1 LHQLKK
7 GFFRATGNPG
17 YRRRRMQTRQLEK
30 SVQMRS
36 KATSAPTH
44 AQTNSHSNAD
54 KLHWLQWL
62 HEMLPDADSIYL
74 FAVNQNQT
82 ITLCATS
89 PDTGECD
96 ESVTNAVLSCVHRA
110 KPQYLENRA
119 HPNNNL
125 LSVPLKVESEHVAH
139 VFVMRTRALNEIQ
152 QNTAVRLAQWAA
164 VQMGQKH
171 ASRGNT
177 EMSAAMTSATEANT
191 GPEAQLAQ
199 SLMNAIDRH
208 GTFTSLAFT
217 LVNSIASLCGCVR
230 VSMGCHD
237 GKTLRLVA
245 MSGQSKIDDRRK
257 IARQLCALMQ
267 DTLECRR
274 AIFPNEDA
282 EAAPA
287 LQSYFKSQG
296 EHPLLSFLMPGSL
309 RDRFVLVLERE
320 AHEHF
325 STAQAD
331 AIEQS
336 VKNVAALMALSHAQS
351 LSATQKCKRWTS
363 ETWTQLISWSN
374 WTTKQW
380 VAAIAT
386 AVLLLSFIVP
396 VTHRISAEAYIE
408 ASDRQVLVAPQDGF
422 ILSAHAR
429 AGEFVAKG
437 NLLATLDGQNLQLA
451 AEKWHSEKVKNEQ
464 NYAQAL
470 AMHDRSEL
478 SRLRADVQRID
489 AEIALVEDQ
498 IKRSELRAPFD
509 GVLLDGDWTQSLGA
523 PVAKGDI
530 LFEIGSAEQYRL
542 VLEVDEHD
550 IGYVRP
556 EQLAQLRMAAL
567 PTTQWDA
574 KLGDVLPVAVSEK
587 GRAAFRIPATI
598 AGDASALQP
607 GMEGV
612 GKVEV
617 GSRSIFW
624 VYTHK
629 MLDRVRYL
637 GWKLGLL

>member
-1 LHQLKK
+1 
-7 GFFRATGNPG
+7 
-17 YRRRRMQTRQLEK
+17 MQTKQLEK
-30 SVQMRS
+30 SALS
-36 KATSAPTH
+36 LAKASLLPSD
-44 AQTNSHSNAD
+44 AQINPD
-54 KLHWLQWL
+54 KMLWLQWL
-62 HEMLPDADSIYL
+62 HEMLPDADAIYL
-74 FAVNQNQT
+74 FDVNQNQT
-82 ITLCATS
+82 TTLCASS
-89 PDTGECD
+89 PNNGMCN

-110 KPQYLENRA
+110 KPQYIENRA
-119 HPNNNL
+119 HPKHNL
-125 LSVPLKVESEHVAH
+125 LSVPLTSESGHVGH
-139 VFVMRTRALNEIQ
+139 VFVMQTNQLNEVQ
-152 QNTAVRLAQWAA
+152 QSTAVRLAQWASA
-164 VQMGQKH
+164 QIGHDQ
-171 ASRGNT
+171 ASLS
-177 EMSAAMTSATEANT
+177 SANKSALDAKA
-191 GPEAQLAQ
+191 GPDAQLSQ
-199 SLMNAIDRH
+199 SLMKAVDHH
-208 GTFTSLAFT
+208 GSFTSLAFT
-217 LVNSIASLCGCVR
+217 LVNSVASLCGCVR

-267 DTLECRR
+267 DTLESRR

-296 EHPLLSFLMPGSL
+296 EHPLLSFVMPGSQ
-309 RDRFVLVLERE
+309 RDRFILVLERE
-320 AHEHF
+320 ANEHF

-351 LSATQKCKRWTS
+351 LSAPQKCKRWASTK
-363 ETWTQLISWSN
+363 WNQLTRWNDWS
-374 WTTKQW
+374 TKQW
-380 VAAIAT
+380 IAAIASM
-386 AVLLLSFIVP
+386 ALLLSFVVP
-396 VTHRISAEAYIE
+396 VTHRISAEAFIE

-429 AGEFVAKG
+429 AGEFVSKG
-437 NLLATLDGQNLQLA
+437 DLLATLDEQNLQLA
-451 AEKWHSEKVKNEQ
+451 AEKWRSEKIKNEQ
-464 NYAQAL
+464 KYAQAL
-470 AMHDRSEL
+470 AIHDRSEL

-489 AEIALVEDQ
+489 AEIALIEEQ
-498 IKRSELRAPFD
+498 ILRSELRAPFD

-523 PVAKGDI
+523 PVAKGDV
-530 LFEIGSAEQYRL
+530 LFEIGSADQYRL

-574 KLGDVLPVAVSEK
+574 KLGDMLPVAVSEK

-598 AGDASALQP
+598 SGDASALQP

-617 GSRSIFW
+617 GSRSLFW

-629 MLDRVRYL
+629 LLDRVRYL
-637 GWKLGLL
+637 GWKMGLL